1 LVVHFVGSDSSLWVS
16 GLTPSFRAV
25 DLKQLFGKFGK
36 VGYDDWHCSTHSHNC
51 FWQLVAYICLCVCDN
66 ACIMSTS

>member
-36 VGYDDWHCSTHSHNC
+36 VGYDD
-51 FWQLVAYICLCVCDN
+51 
-66 ACIMSTS
+66 